1 VTTSSLDLQ
10 GRIAMVTGGARGIG
24 RSTCAVLIRC
34 GAAVAVVDKDADG
47 AESCAAEL
55 RDMGARAIAVGADV
69 REEAPVDAALER
81 VAAELGDVDILVNNA
96 GGTFIT
102 PSLELSVNGFDALI
116 RENLRSAFLCSRAVV
131 RRAREHGRGAAIVNV
146 SSCAGEV
153 AAPGAMAYGA
163 AKAGM
168 ISMTQ
173 TLALEWA
180 PLGVRVNCVAPDFID
195 TEGAREVI
203 PADRRSALCRAIPL
217 GRMGTAEEVAWVIA
231 FLASDLAGFVN
242 GQTIDVDG
250 GTRTGGRSLAF

>member
-1 VTTSSLDLQ
+1 LTTSALDMQ
-10 GRIAMVTGGARGIG
+10 GRIALVTGGARGIG
-24 RSTCAVLIRC
+24 RSTCVVLARC
-34 GAAVAVVDKDADG
+34 GARVAVVDKDDDG
-47 AESCAAEL
+47 AHTCAGEL
-55 RDMGARAIAVGADV
+55 REMGTDAMAVVADV
-69 REEAPVDAALER
+69 REEAEVEGGLGR
-81 VAAELGDVDILVNNA
+81 IAAELGDVDILVNNA

-102 PSLELSVNGFDALI
+102 PSLELSVNGFDALV

-131 RRAREHGRGAAIVNV
+131 RRARDRKRGAAIVNV

-195 TEGAREVI
+195 TEGARDVI
-203 PADRRSALCRAIPL
+203 PADRRAALCRAIPL
-217 GRMGTAEEVAWVIA
+217 GRMGTAEEVAWTIA
-231 FLASDLAGFVN
+231 FLASDLASFVN